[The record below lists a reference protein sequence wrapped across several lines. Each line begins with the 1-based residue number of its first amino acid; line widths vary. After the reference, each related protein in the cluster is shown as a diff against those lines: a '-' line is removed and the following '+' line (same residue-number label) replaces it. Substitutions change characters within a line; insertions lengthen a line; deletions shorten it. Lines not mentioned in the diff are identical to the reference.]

1 MKNNESTVNRL
12 LLLLNQKHSETFTL
26 KMNKYYT
33 ERYDSISTSYTLYIN
48 SEQVLHTYKRKAL
61 ILELV
66 NLWQEQIE

>member
-12 LLLLNQKHSETFTL
+12 LLLLNQKHGETFTL

-48 SEQVLHTYKRKAL
+48 SEQVLHTYKRKVL

-66 NLWQEQIE
+66 SLWENQTE